1 MQMGDHIMQVV
12 GSDKLTLERYLA
24 SQTTSKPL
32 NHLMLTMYWLK
43 SFVAVLH
50 RNQILFYCI
59 V

>member
-1 MQMGDHIMQVV
+1 MQVV